1 MCVRHAA
8 KLNQGR
14 QGIRHNQLGTHIGM
28 RSDAPF
34 MTCETHLMIKKSI
47 SQLVRTAAILALA
60 SCSLLVHAQ
69 DASPPT
75 YAGAEPL
82 GVAMENWLY
91 PYPVQMLQFE
101 MEGRPVRM
109 AYMDV
114 KPERPNGQTLV
125 LMHGKNFGADYW
137 ANTIKAMSN
146 YGYRV
151 IAPDQI
157 GFGKSSKPEIKYSF
171 GLLAENTARLLDHLK
186 VNRFVLAGNS
196 MGGMLAVHFA
206 RRYPERVTALVLEN
220 PLGLEDYVPSIPAQ
234 ETANLVKL
242 EMAQTPAS
250 YRNFVKSYFPNW
262 NPEFERFV
270 EQFARVQLSG
280 DYPRFATV
288 SALTYQM
295 IYEGPIY
302 NELPKLTVPTLLVIG
317 QMDRTVFGRRF
328 APPEVVKPLGNFPQL
343 GRTTQQRIPGSVL
356 KEFNNVGHV
365 PHLEQPERFHAVMM
379 DFIYGRK

>member
-1 MCVRHAA
+1 MKHTLHRVRW
-8 KLNQGR
+8 L
-14 QGIRHNQLGTHIGM
+14 
-28 RSDAPF
+28 
-34 MTCETHLMIKKSI
+34 
-47 SQLVRTAAILALA
+47 TAALLLAA
-60 SCSLLVHAQ
+60 SSLGAQ
-69 DASPPT
+69 TSENLPT

-82 GVAMENWLY
+82 GAAMENWPY

-101 MEGRPVRM
+101 LEGRPLRM

-114 KPERPNGQTLV
+114 KPEAPNGQAIV
-125 LMHGKNFGADYW
+125 LLHGKNFGADYW
-137 ANTIKAMSN
+137 ANTIKAMSG

-157 GFGKSSKPEIKYSF
+157 GFGKSSKPEMRYTF
-171 GLLAENTARLLDHLK
+171 AMLADNTARLLDHLK
-186 VNRFVLAGNS
+186 LSRVVVIGNS

-206 RRYPERVTALVLEN
+206 RKYPERVAALVLEN
-220 PLGLEDYVPSIPAQ
+220 PLGLENYMTSIPPQ
-234 ETANLVKL
+234 DTANLVRL

-250 YRNFVKSYFPNW
+250 YRNFVKSYFPTW
-262 NPEFERFV
+262 KPEYERFV

-280 DYPRFATV
+280 DYPRFAHV

-302 NELPKLTVPTLLVIG
+302 DELPQLKVPTLLVIG
-317 QMDRTVFGRRF
+317 QLDRTVFGRRF

-343 GRTTQQRIPGSVL
+343 GRTTQQRIAGSVL
-356 KEFNNVGHV
+356 KEFHNVGHV
-365 PHLEQPERFHAVMM
+365 PHLEQPERFHAVVM